1 MGKELIELEMI
12 SPFDSAVM
20 VVIKNTRYLT
30 TYCLFKPAAFTP
42 FDCKN
47 TFTKENISVA
57 VVIKKKMQYFLPFR
71 GPTGMIAEQVHHG
84 RYLRRVQ
91 ISSRNNSERHRA
103 RSSFSYKYLLQRRYF
118 LCTCYH
124 NITQYKSTKYSHI
137 LML

>member
-84 RYLRRVQ
+84 RYLRRVPAGSEKQ
-91 ISSRNNSERHRA
+91 AQQFRKTQSSL
-103 RSSFSYKYLLQRRYF
+103 FIF
-118 LCTCYH
+118 
-124 NITQYKSTKYSHI
+124 I
-137 LML
+137 